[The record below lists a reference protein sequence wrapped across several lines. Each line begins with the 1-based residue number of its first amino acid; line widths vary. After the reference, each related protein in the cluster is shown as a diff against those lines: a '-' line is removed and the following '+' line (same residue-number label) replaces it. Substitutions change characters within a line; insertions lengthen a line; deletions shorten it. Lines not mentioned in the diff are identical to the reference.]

1 MQENLEKQQD
11 SLIPVAPETNSWNS
25 GLLEAGTET
34 STTDEDSVPIDDQKK
49 WCTGLFCLDPEIHV
63 PKRSICLGALT
74 GLSALGVPIYLGT
87 AAAPITS
94 LCLGN
99 FSSAIKGL
107 VPKSENNKAKQIAIM
122 VAMAS
127 CGAGL
132 DFTSTFLGFPTNF
145 AFSGLC
151 GAAATATLK
160 KGMKAFLYDD
170 ITAQKER
177 FRLEKEQAKAW
188 IENELTW
195 LDVYSKKPVDY
206 LEAIARGE
214 TPKWDSDKG
223 GYVYE
228 NTSQETTTIGGKK
241 SAEKVEEVDP
251 QADAEVDTEL
261 PF

>member
-1 MQENLEKQQD
+1 MKTIVNNKKNIFILYFLVVNNLIFTSSFSQEYFEMQENLEKQQD
-11 SLIPVAPETNSWNS
+11 SLMPFAPEPNSWNS

-34 STTDEDSVPIDDQKK
+34 STTDEVSEPINDQKK

-122 VAMAS
+122 IAMAS

-177 FRLEKEQAKAW
+177 FRLEKEQAKAKSGKDKSGKDKSGK
-188 IENELTW
+188 T
-195 LDVYSKKPVDY
+195 KPKNKSP
-206 LEAIARGE
+206 E
-214 TPKWDSDKG
+214 KSD
-223 GYVYE
+223 
-228 NTSQETTTIGGKK
+228 
-241 SAEKVEEVDP
+241 D
-251 QADAEVDTEL
+251 DD
-261 PF
+261 